1 MGSVIPL
8 KKSANSAYLELK
20 NLLGSKLEKVED
32 LIEVKLESDV
42 NLIEKMSEHHLKS
55 GGKRLRALLTLGSAK
70 LSGYE
75 LGDRDINLAS
85 CVELIHSATLLHDDV
100 IDESSLRRGV
110 KTTNSIWGNQSSI
123 LVGDYLLSRCF
134 EIMVDDGDLEILKL
148 LSSTSAKIAQG
159 EVLQLQHKG
168 EADLLED
175 TYIDII
181 NLKTASLF
189 SAATKTGAC
198 LAKVNGKEKK
208 APKLDKQNTF
218 INWSQSPEAINA
230 KIKGEKVKYQIE
242 LWARDNGIANTEN
255 KYDFPPPVDN
265 DLFFG
270 NCLLVNYD
278 MENNT
283 HKDISKPEW
292 KAIYEKLFGGFEDLN
307 EEVVTGLGK
316 ALGSEAIDRGIEN
329 FIIGRDGRLSS
340 PMIFDWLCSGVLSTG
355 CNVIDIGL
363 SLIHI

>member
-8 KKSANSAYLELK
+8 KKSASSAYLELK
-20 NLLGSKLEKVED
+20 NMLGGKLGKVEKVIDSKLK
-32 LIEVKLESDV
+32 SDV
-42 NLIEKMSEHHLKS
+42 NLIQKMSDHHLQS

-70 LSGYE
+70 LAGYS
-75 LGDRDINLAS
+75 LGERDINLAA

-100 IDESSLRRGV
+100 IDESSIRRGT

-198 LAKVNGKEKK
+198 LAGSNEKEKK
-208 APKLDKQNTF
+208 AFESYGKNLGLAFQIADDALDYFGKDKFFGKEIGKDFFEGKVTLPIIIIFQ
-218 INWSQSPEAINA
+218 
-230 KIKGEKVKYQIE
+230 KGNNEERSFLTEILKKEKRNEDDFSETLALI
-242 LWARDNGIANTEN
+242 N
-255 KYDFPPPVDN
+255 KY
-265 DLFFG
+265 
-270 NCLLVNYD
+270 
-278 MENNT
+278 
-283 HKDISKPEW
+283 
-292 KAIYEKLFGGFEDLN
+292 KAIEASMKRAEYFVNVSFDSLGMFPDSHEKRILQNLTSFSLN
-307 EEVVTGLGK
+307 
-316 ALGSEAIDRGIEN
+316 RN
-329 FIIGRDGRLSS
+329 F
-340 PMIFDWLCSGVLSTG
+340 
-355 CNVIDIGL
+355 
-363 SLIHI
+363 